1 MTQLV
6 QNIIYNVAS
15 ILVSEVGA
23 EQVYLFGSYANG
35 TENSESDIDLFIVT
49 DLTDKKKIDVT
60 QQARRALLKKTTVPI
75 DIVVCDKTIF
85 ESRRTNQ
92 ITFEYIIA
100 TEGQKIYG

>member
-6 QNIIYNVAS
+6 QNILYNVSS
-15 ILVSEVGA
+15 ILVNDIGA

-49 DLTDKKKIDVT
+49 DLTEKKKIDVT
-60 QQARRALLKKTTVPI
+60 QQARRALLKKTTLPI
-75 DIVVCDKTIF
+75 DIIVCDKMIF

-92 ITFEYIIA
+92 TTFEYVIA
-100 TEGQKIYG
+100 TEGKKIYG